1 MSYQDLEHF
10 VFRYFVYKCSSVV
23 VIAVVDF
30 VREVDDDDG
39 IVLVT
44 VVDIVVIVIFGCLF
58 NVIEPVKV
66 KGKSHFGITNVKD
79 SICLLDAL
87 Y

>member
-10 VFRYFVYKCSSVV
+10 VFIYFVYKCSSVV
-23 VIAVVDF
+23 AIAVVDF
-30 VREVDDDDG
+30 VHEVGGDDG

-66 KGKSHFGITNVKD
+66 SYKD